1 MCLRLFNIRFIII
14 FNLKL
19 MFFLQFHFTLHNL
32 YTLHIYQINSNYRD
46 TDYLLNLRFTLVKFN
61 NHIMI
66 FTKPDFS
73 GIYSS
78 KLLGKRARY

>member
-1 MCLRLFNIRFIII
+1 
-14 FNLKL
+14 

-32 YTLHIYQINSNYRD
+32 YILHKYQINSNYRD

-61 NHIMI
+61 NHIII
-66 FTKPDFS
+66 FTKPDLS